1 MGRTTTA
8 RRRSRTT
15 TPTADAPD
23 TPRRLLD
30 SALEMFSELGFDG
43 ATTRDIAA
51 RARVNLGLVQYHF
64 GGKEKLWRAAVD
76 HAFADLWAAL
86 DAAVAPG
93 TGEPERLAAIIR
105 AAVRF
110 AADHPALVRLMN
122 DEGKRDG
129 PRLKWLVERH
139 GRRLYELAG
148 AVLAAA
154 PRHGALAGFAPVHL
168 YYAFAGA
175 VGMIFSQ
182 AAECRRLTGVDPTTS
197 RSLVDAHADAMVR
210 LFLGPS

>member
-1 MGRTTTA
+1 MARTTTA
-8 RRRSRTT
+8 RRRART
-15 TPTADAPD
+15 AERAD
-23 TPRRLLD
+23 TPGRLLD
-30 SALEMFSELGFDG
+30 AALETFSELGFDG

-51 RARVNLGLVQYHF
+51 RAGVNLGLVQYHF

-76 HAFADLWAAL
+76 HAFADLWTAL
-86 DAAVAPG
+86 DAAAAPAAA
-93 TGEPERLAAIIR
+93 GELARLAAIIR

-110 AADHPALVRLMN
+110 AADHPGLVRLMN

-139 GRRLYELAG
+139 GRRLYDLAG
-148 AVLAAA
+148 AVLAAT
-154 PRHGALAGFAPVHL
+154 PRHGALAGLAPVHL
-168 YYAFAGA
+168 YYAFIGA

-197 RSLVDAHADAMVR
+197 RALVDAHADAMVL
-210 LFLGPS
+210 LFLGAS